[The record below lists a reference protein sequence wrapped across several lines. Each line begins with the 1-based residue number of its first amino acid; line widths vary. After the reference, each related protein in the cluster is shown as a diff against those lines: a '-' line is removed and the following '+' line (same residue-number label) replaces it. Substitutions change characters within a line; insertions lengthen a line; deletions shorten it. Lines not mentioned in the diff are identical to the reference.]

1 MDRLLQFLKP
11 SETCIVV
18 ASNSQILI
26 IIILNRVI
34 YLNKLSKELI
44 RYIIYILVVQLI
56 LNINKKSTKMYS
68 VAIAKQNKTLQFR
81 RE

>member
-26 IIILNRVI
+26 IIILKVI

-44 RYIIYILVVQLI
+44 RYIIYILVVQFI

>member
-26 IIILNRVI
+26 IIILKVI